1 MALSK
6 GCLFGLVIFAIIA
19 FFLLLVG
26 GYFMVS
32 YNSLVKMDEEI
43 NAQQEEIEN
52 QLQRRFDLI
61 PNLVETVKGYAI
73 HEQEILNNLAEA
85 RKSYG
90 GAGSLQDKLKAG
102 DELKGLFNRLM
113 MIVENYPNLKA
124 NEGFLKFQDQLEGT
138 ENRIAVARGRYIRAV
153 RDFNSS
159 IRKFPKNFI
168 AGMFGFEP
176 HEYIE
181 VTEEAKQV
189 PKVDF
194 GN

>member
-19 FFLLLVG
+19 FIVLLVG

-73 HEQEILNNLAEA
+73 HEQEILTNLAEA

-113 MIVENYPNLKA
+113 VIVENYPQLKA

-153 RDFNSS
+153 KDFNSS

-168 AGMFGFEP
+168 AGMFGFES
-176 HEYIE
+176 HEYID
-181 VTEEAKQV
+181 VSEEAKQV

>member
-19 FFLLLVG
+19 FVVLLVG

-61 PNLVETVKGYAI
+61 PNLVQTVKGYAI
-73 HEQEILNNLAEA
+73 HEQSILDNLAEA

-102 DELKGLFNRLM
+102 DEVKGLFNRLM
-113 MIVENYPNLKA
+113 VIVENYPDLKA

-138 ENRIAVARGRYIRAV
+138 ENRIAVARGRYIKAV
-153 RDFNSS
+153 KEFNSS

-168 AGMFGFEP
+168 AGMFDFEP
-176 HEYIE
+176 HEYID
-181 VTEEAKQV
+181 VSEEAKQV
-189 PKVDF
+189 PKVNF

>member
-19 FFLLLVG
+19 FVVLLVG

-61 PNLVETVKGYAI
+61 PNLVQTVKGYAI
-73 HEQEILNNLAEA
+73 HEQSILDNLAEA

-113 MIVENYPNLKA
+113 VIVENYPDLKA

-138 ENRIAVARGRYIRAV
+138 ENRIAVARGRYIKAV
-153 RDFNSS
+153 KEFNSS
-159 IRKFPKNFI
+159 IRKFPKNMI
-168 AGMFGFEP
+168 AKMFNFEP
-176 HEYIE
+176 HEYID
-181 VTEEAKQV
+181 VSEEAKQV
-189 PKVDF
+189 PKVNF